1 MICFKAIEYSNF
13 SIHIHLSILL
23 TVNKLKEVIII
34 RTLNFY
40 VTNLNLRKKYNCK
53 PKIILRLVI
62 NMSRPKTPLVPES
75 RDALTKFKME
85 CAQEIGHLQFV
96 KENNDH
102 YKGDVPAKV
111 NGLEGGPIGGQMVK
125 RMIQMAENQL
135 V

>member
-1 MICFKAIEYSNF
+1 
-13 SIHIHLSILL
+13 
-23 TVNKLKEVIII
+23 
-34 RTLNFY
+34 
-40 VTNLNLRKKYNCK
+40 
-53 PKIILRLVI
+53 
-62 NMSRPKTPLVPES
+62 MSRPKTPLVPES
-75 RDALTKFKME
+75 REALTRFKME

-125 RMIQMAENQL
+125 KMIQMVENQL